1 VSQPQDPARPAPID
15 GRNIDPNLGELRG
28 EGALQHISELDE
40 ARPFERRPWRREA
53 TADEDS
59 YYGLPLLKE
68 SVWRWPIPAYFY
80 VGGLAGAC
88 AALGAAA
95 SLLGGRRL
103 RRISRAGRR
112 IAAAGAVASAA
123 LLIEDL
129 GVRRRFI
136 YMLRV
141 FRPTSPMNL
150 GSWLLSGFG
159 ACATAALVPGRFGDA
174 AALASGVLGLPLT
187 SYTGV
192 LLANSAVPLW
202 QQARTTLPPAFVA
215 SAATSAASAFEMM
228 PLGRRER
235 RVVRRMAIVG
245 KLAELLN
252 DLAMERELSGIE
264 RVALPLHQGV
274 CGLLWQSGKACKL
287 TSFLVSA
294 LPRKPRWAWIAG
306 GLLGTLGALATRFAL
321 FHGGKASAR
330 DPHATFALQQASAG

>member
-1 VSQPQDPARPAPID
+1 MSEPRDPALPVPLD
-15 GRNIDPNLGELRG
+15 GRNIDPALGELRG
-28 EGALQHISELDE
+28 EGALQRVRELDQ

-68 SVWRWPIPAYFY
+68 SVWKWPVPAYFY
-80 VGGLAGAC
+80 VGGLAGAS

-112 IAAAGAVASAA
+112 IAAAGAVASAG

-129 GVRRRFI
+129 GVRRRFA

-150 GSWLLSGFG
+150 GTWLLSGFG
-159 ACATAALVPGRFGDA
+159 ACATGALLPGRIGDVA
-174 AALASGVLGLPLT
+174 AAASGVLGLPLT

-192 LLANSAVPLW
+192 LLSNTAVPLW
-202 QQARTTLPPAFVA
+202 QQARTTLPPVFVA
-215 SAATSAASAFEMM
+215 SAAASAASAFEMM
-228 PLGRRER
+228 RLGRREQ
-235 RVVRRMAIVG
+235 RVVRRMAIAG

-252 DLAMERELSGIE
+252 DLAMERELSQVE
-264 RVALPLHQGV
+264 RVALPLRHGV
-274 CGLLWQSGKACKL
+274 SGLLWKSAKACKGASL
-287 TSFLVSA
+287 LLSA

-306 GLLGTLGALATRFAL
+306 GILGTLGALATRFAVV
-321 FHGGKASAR
+321 HGGKASAR
-330 DPHATFALQQASAG
+330 DPHATLALQRGGAG